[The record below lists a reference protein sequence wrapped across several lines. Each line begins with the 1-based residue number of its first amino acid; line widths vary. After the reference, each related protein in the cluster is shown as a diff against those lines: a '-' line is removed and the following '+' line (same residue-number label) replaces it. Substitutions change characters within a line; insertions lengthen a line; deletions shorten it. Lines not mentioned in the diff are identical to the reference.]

1 MTAQQTTPRSL
12 TSVAGALLLALGF
25 VILFANLDA
34 AAAQLANA
42 AGASA
47 EHSVEMLPALAM
59 AALHGLQAY
68 VFDHARFL
76 AGLRQFLVSFWPL
89 ILILAGALLL
99 GDAFRGRFPAY
110 KAGSGASM
118 GEGR

>member
-1 MTAQQTTPRSL
+1 
-12 TSVAGALLLALGF
+12 
-25 VILFANLDA
+25 
-34 AAAQLANA
+34 
-42 AGASA
+42 
-47 EHSVEMLPALAM
+47 
-59 AALHGLQAY
+59 
-68 VFDHARFL
+68 VFDHTGFL
-76 AGLRQFLVSFWPL
+76 SGVLQFLVSFWPL

>member
-1 MTAQQTTPRSL
+1 MTAKQTTPRSL

-25 VILFANLDA
+25 LILFSNLDA
-34 AAAQLANA
+34 ASAQLANA

-47 EHSVEMLPALAM
+47 EHSLEMLPALAM

-76 AGLRQFLVSFWPL
+76 AGLRQFLISFWPL
-89 ILILAGALLL
+89 ILILTGALLL
-99 GDAFRGRFPAY
+99 RDALRGQFPAY
-110 KAGSGASM
+110 KAGTSTA
-118 GEGR
+118 EGR